1 MNDTQHTILRRRTVH
16 NYTGA
21 PIPEGAL
28 ERALECALR
37 APNHKLTNPWRFTRL
52 GAQAREAI
60 TALGV
65 ELKATKA
72 GDRWTERR
80 AALVRTKFTRPAELI
95 VVSQAIDP
103 DPFVRREDYA
113 AIACAIQNASLSLW
127 SEGVGSKWS
136 SGGVTSHERT
146 YAICGVDPEVEEIVG
161 FLWMGIA
168 EVVPDPVR
176 DPLDE
181 VLREVP

>member
-1 MNDTQHTILRRRTVH
+1 MNDTQRTILGRRTVH
-16 NYTGA
+16 KYTGA
-21 PIPEGAL
+21 PLPEGAL

-52 GAQAREAI
+52 GPQARAAVTE
-60 TALGV
+60 LGV
-65 ELKATKA
+65 SLKAAKA
-72 GDRWTERR
+72 GDRWSPRR
-80 AALVRTKFTRPAELI
+80 EGLVRAKLSDPAELV
-95 VVSQAIDP
+95 VVSQVIVP

-113 AIACAIQNASLSLW
+113 AVACAIQNASLSLW

-136 SGGVTSHERT
+136 SGGVTSHART
-146 YAICGVDPEVEEIVG
+146 YALCGIDPEAEEIVG
-161 FLWMGIA
+161 FLWMGVA

-181 VLREVP
+181 VFRVIP